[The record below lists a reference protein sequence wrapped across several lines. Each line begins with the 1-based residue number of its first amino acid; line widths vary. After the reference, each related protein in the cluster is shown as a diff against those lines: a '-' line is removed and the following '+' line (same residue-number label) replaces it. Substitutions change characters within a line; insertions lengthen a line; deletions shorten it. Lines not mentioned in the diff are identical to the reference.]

1 MTRVLLIE
9 LASAAVAL
17 GLTLSMARLGWM
29 KSVLAAMVVLLGALC
44 ALLWLAIEAVGNE
57 PMLYAAL
64 ATAFVLPAIL
74 GGAIGSGL
82 GWYWRRARHGA

>member
-1 MTRVLLIE
+1 MSRVLLIE
-9 LASAAVAL
+9 SASAAAAL

-29 KSVLAAMVVLLGALC
+29 KSVLAVMVVLFGALC
-44 ALLWLAIEAVGNE
+44 ALLWLAVEAVDTE
-57 PMLYAAL
+57 PMFYGAV
-64 ATAFVLPAIL
+64 ATAFVLSSIL

>member
-44 ALLWLAIEAVGNE
+44 ALLWLAVEALGNE

-74 GGAIGSGL
+74 GGAIGGWL
-82 GWYWRRARHGA
+82 GWYWARARRAA